1 MTDILSLHNPE
12 NALRRCQFTI
22 PGKPFG
28 KQDLRH
34 TKTGMAYV
42 PTETKNYL
50 SLVRL
55 AAAAA
60 WSGDPLEGPLSLEV
74 VIVYAIPSGWSKK
87 RRREALSG
95 LIEPTKKPDGA
106 NVRKVIEDGMEGVVY
121 KNDKQVTQ
129 YRDVKK
135 YGLKPEVR
143 VLVEE
148 SPMRGL

>member
-1 MTDILSLHNPE
+1 MEDILAMHNPA
-12 NALRRCQFTI
+12 NALATIQFTI

-28 KQDLRH
+28 KQDSRH
-34 TKTGMAYV
+34 TKTGTQYV

-60 WSGDPLEGPLSLEV
+60 WTRAPLDSPVSLE
-74 VIVYAIPSGWSKK
+74 IVAIYPIPKSWSKK
-87 RRREALSG
+87 RRQEALNG
-95 LIEPTKKPDGA
+95 QIEPTKKPDMS
-106 NVRKVIEDGMEGVVY
+106 NVRKAVEDGIQGVVIED
-121 KNDKQVTQ
+121 DKQITT
-129 YRDVKK
+129 YWDVKK

-143 VLVEE
+143 VLVIE